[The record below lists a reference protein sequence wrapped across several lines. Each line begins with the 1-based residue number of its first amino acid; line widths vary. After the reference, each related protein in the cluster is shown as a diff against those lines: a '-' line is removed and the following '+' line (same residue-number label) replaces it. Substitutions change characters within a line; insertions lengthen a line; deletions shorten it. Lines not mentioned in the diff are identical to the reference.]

1 MSLNLHIKRK
11 HKGGN
16 KSDRERFARDIFL
29 ALKNNKPT
37 PSTKFQIPEDFI
49 PEIQKEFE
57 RLKKIDFEEE
67 FDPSTLF
74 RYNVSNFE
82 NFDEVLGSHS
92 DQDHDHYDDYDKDSI
107 SIGKRTKKTTNKKNV
122 MDESDMDSQDEIGD
136 LEHGEDL
143 SILSG
148 ARSEG
153 VGRREPLQQLMK
165 DFTTKKLKQ

>member
-1 MSLNLHIKRK
+1 VSLNLHIKRK

-16 KSDRERFARDIFL
+16 KSDRERYARDVFL
-29 ALKNNKPT
+29 ALKNNKPI
-37 PSTKFQIPEDFI
+37 PETKFIIPEDFI
-49 PEIQKEFE
+49 PEIKKEFE

-82 NFDEVLGSHS
+82 NFEEVLGSNS
-92 DQDHDHYDDYDKDSI
+92 GDDYGYDDDDENDDSI
-107 SIGKRTKKTTNKKNV
+107 SVGKRTKKTAKKGKANRGGV
-122 MDESDMDSQDEIGD
+122 SRDESEDMGVDEN
-136 LEHGEDL
+136 L

-153 VGRREPLQQLMK
+153 VGRREPLQ
-165 DFTTKKLKQ
+165 

>member
-16 KSDRERFARDIFL
+16 KSDRERYARDIFL
-29 ALKNNKPT
+29 ALKNNKPI
-37 PSTKFQIPEDFI
+37 PETKFIIPEDFL
-49 PEIQKEFE
+49 PEIKKEFE
-57 RLKKIDFEEE
+57 RLQKIDFEEE

-74 RYNVSNFE
+74 RYNISNFE
-82 NFDEVLGSHS
+82 NFEGVLSSNSGEEY
-92 DQDHDHYDDYDKDSI
+92 DYDDNDSI
-107 SIGKRTKKTTNKKNV
+107 SVGKRTKKGAKKGNRKASGGGSREEAED
-122 MDESDMDSQDEIGD
+122 DEVDEN
-136 LEHGEDL
+136 L

-165 DFTTKKLKQ
+165 DFTTKKKKV

>member
-1 MSLNLHIKRK
+1 VSLNLHIKRK

-29 ALKNNKPT
+29 ALKNSKPV
-37 PSTKFQIPEDFI
+37 PETKFVIPEDFI
-49 PEIQKEFE
+49 PEIKKEFD

-82 NFDEVLGSHS
+82 NFDEVLGSQTEN
-92 DQDHDHYDDYDKDSI
+92 DDYGYDDNDDSI
-107 SIGKRTKKTTNKKNV
+107 SVGKRTKKTAKKNKRGKGNSSIGS
-122 MDESDMDSQDEIGD
+122 DEDVEEID
-136 LEHGEDL
+136 QEENL

-153 VGRREPLQQLMK
+153 IGRREPLQ
-165 DFTTKKLKQ
+165 

>member
-16 KSDRERFARDIFL
+16 KSDRERYARDIFL
-29 ALKNNKPT
+29 ALKNNKPI
-37 PSTKFQIPEDFI
+37 PETKFLIPEEFV

-82 NFDEVLGSHS
+82 NFDEVLGSQS
-92 DQDHDHYDDYDKDSI
+92 EDDNYDYDDNDDSI
-107 SIGKRTKKTTNKKNV
+107 SVGKRTKKAPKKKPNRKGSSIGSQEEV
-122 MDESDMDSQDEIGD
+122 EDVEEDEN
-136 LEHGEDL
+136 L

-153 VGRREPLQQLMK
+153 VGRREPLQ
-165 DFTTKKLKQ
+165 